1 MLIGLKEAG
10 SNLESGLSYMML
22 LKEQLVH
29 RVCEQQYSDKDRE
42 EVEENVE
49 EGYNSLPRLGICNQ
63 ALELE
68 NNSPLSRKTGFLLG

>member
-42 EVEENVE
+42 KIEEKL
-49 EGYNSLPRLGICNQ
+49 EGGKILCF
-63 ALELE
+63 ALEFSIE
-68 NNSPLSRKTGFLLG
+68 HWN